1 MSTVEATLHGDNAPL
16 RSHRLPNKEPS
27 ASYKHLLP
35 TVADP
40 SDLETSKTIQVIA
53 IALDIT

>member
-40 SDLETSKTIQVIA
+40 SDLKTS
-53 IALDIT
+53 